1 VDTGPILEV
10 EALSKHFGGLEA
22 LKDVSLSV
30 DRGTVTSIIG
40 PNGAGKT
47 TLFNCVSGLL
57 APTAGEVRFQGV
69 RVTGWPPYRIAS
81 LGLSRTFQNL
91 QLFPTLNVLENV
103 IAARYCRSSS
113 TFVESLTW
121 SPRSHRERRHAVGLG
136 VALLDQVGL
145 IGHREA
151 LPKEL
156 PYGDQRRLEI
166 ARALAT
172 EPALL
177 TLDEPT
183 AGMSASEVDGIIT
196 LIGELA
202 RSGVTI
208 LLIEHNMSV
217 VMSISDSVLVLD
229 FGRKIAEGDPATV
242 QRDEAVIAA
251 YLGTD
256 E

>member
-1 VDTGPILEV
+1 MDDGPILEV
-10 EALSKHFGGLEA
+10 DALSKHFGGLEA
-22 LKDVSLSV
+22 LKEVSFRV
-30 DRGTVTSIIG
+30 DRGAVTSIIG

-47 TLFNCVSGLL
+47 TLFNCVSGVLV
-57 APTAGEVRFQGV
+57 PTTGEVRFRDV
-69 RVTGWPPYRIAS
+69 RVTGWSPYRIAS

-103 IAARYCRSSS
+103 IAARYCRTSSS
-113 TFVESLTW
+113 FVESLSW
-121 SPRSHRERRHAVGLG
+121 SPRSQRERRHAVGLG
-136 VALLDQVGL
+136 MALLDQVGL
-145 IGHREA
+145 IGHRSA

-172 EPALL
+172 EPVLL

-183 AGMSASEVDGIIT
+183 AGMSGSEVDGIIS

-217 VMSISDSVLVLD
+217 VMSISDSVLVLN

-256 E
+256 D